1 MDGGGKAGADHQM
14 RGEPAEGRGGGGGG
28 GGQGEEEDR
37 RQDCHSSLSRRFE
50 ATEKFLRKKRRRRY
64 SLCWGLQRDVVYHGF
79 PLAHSYMSPNAGGG
93 GDLRGLSQ

>member
-28 GGQGEEEDR
+28 GEQGEEEDR

-50 ATEKFLRKKRRRRY
+50 AMEKFLGKKRKRR
-64 SLCWGLQRDVVYHGF
+64 VVVMPRVTKRCLYLG
-79 PLAHSYMSPNAGGG
+79 
-93 GDLRGLSQ
+93 